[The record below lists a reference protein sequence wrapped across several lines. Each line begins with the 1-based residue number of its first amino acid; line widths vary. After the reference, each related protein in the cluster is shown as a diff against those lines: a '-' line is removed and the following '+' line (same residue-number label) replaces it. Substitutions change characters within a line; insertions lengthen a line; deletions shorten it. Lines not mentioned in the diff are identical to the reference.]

1 VAFDLAASSRSM
13 IACDCTPTTLV
24 PMGSLFRLSE
34 FGPTPLWL
42 FDAGAA
48 APRIVFVPAPT
59 N

>member
-34 FGPTPLWL
+34 FGSAPMWL

-48 APRIVFVPAPT
+48 SPRIVFVPART
-59 N
+59 D